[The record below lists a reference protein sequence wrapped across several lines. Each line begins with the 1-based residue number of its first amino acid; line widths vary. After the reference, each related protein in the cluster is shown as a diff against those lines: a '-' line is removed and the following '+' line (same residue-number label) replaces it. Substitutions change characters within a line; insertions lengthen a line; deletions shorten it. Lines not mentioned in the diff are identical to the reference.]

1 MIDKNLLSHNQDI
14 SVINFRQEDGVPPH
28 SASGSVNGNGELP
41 PLSRTGT
48 PTAADKD
55 ILVCY
60 IYLYTIYIF

>member
-1 MIDKNLLSHNQDI
+1 MIDKNLLSHNQAI

>member
-1 MIDKNLLSHNQDI
+1 MNKNLLSHNQAF
-14 SVINFRQEDGVPPH
+14 SLINFRQEDGVPPH

-55 ILVCY
+55 ILVCK
-60 IYLYTIYIF
+60 TGSFSCK